1 MSNSKE
7 LGVSDDCLKRP
18 NCDAARAVAATQM
31 AAKDGQIAKLEKQC
45 ERWDLTCSTQAL
57 EIEYLKEQ
65 LAIAHGALAI
75 VETPR
80 DEWPEDAEYAVGH
93 LAGLAFGRAPADEIG
108 FCVGLI
114 TEALTKDVAPV
125 VDA

>member
-7 LGVSDDCLKRP
+7 LGVSEDCLKRP
-18 NCDAARAVAATQM
+18 NCDAARAVAATTM

-45 ERWDLTCSTQAL
+45 ESWDLTCSAQTL
-57 EIEYLKEQ
+57 EIEHLKEQ
-65 LAIAHGALAI
+65 LAIAHLALAI

-80 DEWPEDAEYAVGH
+80 DEWPEDAAYAVGH
-93 LAGLAFGRAPADEIG
+93 LAGLAYGRAPTDEIG

-114 TEALTKDVAPV
+114 TEALANGVAPV
-125 VDA
+125 D